1 MALSRTGS
9 DTSMP
14 LQIGEAQTQLSKQ
27 KTLIVA
33 TEERQTMPFCQQCG
47 TNIGED
53 ALLCTPCSMSPK
65 SPSGQLLAPINPVI
79 PRQYQRPL
87 LRYVFLVVA
96 GAIALYILIV
106 AMGVR
111 KGVDQAVQTGVQQ
124 GAGEGLQTGV
134 KDTGTT
140 EVSNASGKAQ
150 CDADL
155 EALFNHNVDKQ
166 KTLKELVELS
176 DEFDRCDKAYG
187 AGDRR
192 YFTGSAGC
200 VGAIAIRYQ
209 HFIERHGFN
218 DQFLKEDSEGQR

>member
-1 MALSRTGS
+1 
-9 DTSMP
+9 
-14 LQIGEAQTQLSKQ
+14 
-27 KTLIVA
+27 
-33 TEERQTMPFCQQCG
+33 MPFCQQCG
-47 TNIGED
+47 TRIGED
-53 ALLCTPCSMSPK
+53 ALLCVPCSTSPS
-65 SPSGQLLAPINPVI
+65 SPSGQLLAPVTLVTP
-79 PRQYQRPL
+79 PQYRRPQV
-87 LRYVFLVVA
+87 RYVFL
-96 GAIALYILIV
+96 IV
-106 AMGVR
+106 AAAVAISIVILALGVR
-111 KGVDQAVQTGVQQ
+111 NGVERGVQAGVQQ
-124 GAGEGLQTGV
+124 GVGEGLQTGV
-134 KDTGTT
+134 KDTGTADT
-140 EVSNASGKAQ
+140 SNALGKAQ